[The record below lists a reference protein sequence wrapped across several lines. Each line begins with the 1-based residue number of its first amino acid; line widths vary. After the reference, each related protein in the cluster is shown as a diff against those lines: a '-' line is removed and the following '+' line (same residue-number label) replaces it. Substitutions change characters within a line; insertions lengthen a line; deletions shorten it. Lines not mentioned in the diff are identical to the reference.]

1 MLEFGHFRL
10 DPDRQI
16 LWREGQ
22 LVPIGPKV
30 VQTLAI
36 LAASSGQVV
45 SKDDLIRQVWGDT
58 AVEENSLAHN
68 ISVLRR
74 ILKEDSSGA
83 FTIETIP
90 RRGYRFCEAPQKA
103 ASGTRQAPVPAKDGS
118 VGSVGWRSCL

>member
-1 MLEFGHFRL
+1 MILLTAFFLLVSPRVRPVLEFGHFRL

-36 LAASSGQVV
+36 LVASNGQAV
-45 SKDDLIRQVWGDT
+45 SKDDLIRQVWGET

-68 ISVLRR
+68 ISVLRKV
-74 ILKEDSSGA
+74 LKEDSSGS

-90 RRGYRFCEAPQKA
+90 RRGYRFCA
-103 ASGTRQAPVPAKDGS
+103 
-118 VGSVGWRSCL
+118 